1 MNMTQI
7 LTIDSFSIEVGQLP
21 EATLDYLV
29 ANGFSQAM
37 RDSSASAAANIARK
51 HMGDAF
57 TSVADYRAGCLDI
70 AGFNAEVAEEALRL
84 RNAKFQALL
93 SGEIDVMRTIG
104 PKANT
109 VEAEEAKVVKELTK
123 LWLSKRGIKYPSGKS
138 SAEAVAKYEGEFAIL
153 PGIADKVRK
162 EAQRRFKESQALAAM
177 LGDL

>member
-1 MNMTQI
+1 MNISQI
-7 LTIDSFSIEVGQLP
+7 LTIDTFSVEVSQLP
-21 EATLDYLV
+21 STTLDYLV

-37 RDSSASAAANIARK
+37 RDSSASAAANVAKR
-51 HMGDAF
+51 HMGEAF
-57 TSVADYRAGCLDI
+57 TSVADYRNGCTDV

-93 SGEIDVMRTIG
+93 SGEVDVARQVG

-123 LWLSKRGIKYPSGKS
+123 LWLAKRGLKYPSGKG
-138 SAEAVAKYEGEFAIL
+138 SAEAVAKHEAEFSVL

-162 EAQRRFKESQALAAM
+162 EAQRRFKESQALAAL
-177 LGDL
+177 LGDM